1 MNAQT
6 PRRIAVIGSGPGGC
20 FTAQALRRH
29 WKDAEITIFDRLAAP
44 YGLIR
49 YGVAAD
55 HQHTKAVTRQFD
67 RNFLSED
74 FRFAGNVEVG
84 SDIGLA
90 GLRAAFDIVV
100 LATGRWRDRALTVP
114 GSHLNGVLVSGDIVN
129 ALNTVPRPNLPMPSI
144 GERVVV
150 VGAGN
155 VALDMVR
162 FLIKTASDYVD
173 SDVSPEA
180 LGTYLSRPARE
191 ITVLSRSP
199 IASAKADVAMVR
211 ELGKISG
218 IAFSVANSSSA
229 AEDNTLG
236 LKREAAFAE
245 LAAVTP
251 EKPRA
256 EVRFVFGAT
265 PSRIRGTDHVE
276 SVHLSE
282 APAGE
287 AGVIPADTVISA
299 IGFDVNAPGHW
310 HYAEEYDF
318 APSDG
323 PGRLECGL
331 YRAGWLKRGPVG
343 AIPAN
348 RADAHQVAKEIIAD
362 VESGRCP
369 VGDDPGGFEALPETL
384 RSQAV
389 SFSDWQ
395 HIDAAE
401 VANAESSRI
410 RTKFRTHDE
419 MLDTVEGLR
428 ANGSAA
434 DPHPTLSRPLVKG

>member
-67 RNFLSED
+67 RNFGTED

-84 SDIGLA
+84 SDIDLA
-90 GLRAAFDIVV
+90 ELRDAFDIVV

-114 GSHLNGVLVSGDIVN
+114 GSHLDGVLVSGDIVN
-129 ALNTVPRPNLPMPSI
+129 ALNTVPRPNLPMPEI

-173 SDVSPEA
+173 SDISPEA
-180 LGTYLSRPARE
+180 LDAYLARPARE

-211 ELGKISG
+211 ELGRIPG
-218 IAFSVANSSSA
+218 VAFTVDNSSAA

-236 LKREAAFAE
+236 RKRETAFADLSAIE
-245 LAAVTP
+245 P
-251 EKPRA
+251 EQTRA
-256 EVRFVFGAT
+256 EVHFVFGAT
-265 PSRIRGTDHVE
+265 PSRIRGSDRVE
-276 SVHLSE
+276 SVLLAE
-282 APAGE
+282 APAGVSGAIE
-287 AGVIPADTVISA
+287 ADTVISA

-369 VGDDPGGFEALPETL
+369 IGDDPGGFESLPDAL
-384 RSQAV
+384 RQRAV
-389 SFSDWQ
+389 SFADWQ
-395 HIDAAE
+395 NVDAAE
-401 VANAESSRI
+401 VANAQPSRV
-410 RTKFRTHDE
+410 RTKFRTHAE
-419 MLDTVEGLR
+419 MLDTVAELR
-428 ANGSAA
+428 ADGTAA
-434 DPHPTLSRPLVKG
+434 DTPTAPSQPLVKG

>member
-6 PRRIAVIGSGPGGC
+6 PSRIAVVGSGPGGC

-67 RNFLSED
+67 RSFASDD

-84 SDIGLA
+84 SDISLA
-90 GLRAAFDIVV
+90 DLRSAFDIVV

-114 GSHLNGVLVSGDIVN
+114 GSHLDGVLVSGDIVN
-129 ALNTVPRPNLPMPSI
+129 ALNTVPRPNLPMPAI

-155 VALDMVR
+155 VALDIVR
-162 FLIKTASDYVD
+162 FLIKTAADYD
-173 SDVSPEA
+173 NSDVSPEA
-180 LGTYLSRPARE
+180 LGTYLARPARE

-211 ELGKISG
+211 ELGKIPG
-218 IAFSVANSSSA
+218 VAFTVANSSSA

-236 LKREAAFAE
+236 LKREAAFAD
-245 LAAVTP
+245 LAAIAP
-251 EKPRA
+251 EETRA
-256 EVRFVFGAT
+256 EVRFVFGTA

-276 SVHLSE
+276 SVHLAE
-282 APAGE
+282 APAGVDS
-287 AGVIPADTVISA
+287 VITADTVISA

-369 VGDDPGGFEALPETL
+369 VGDDPGGFAVLPEDL
-384 RSQAV
+384 RSKAV
-389 SFSDWQ
+389 SFADWQ
-395 HIDAAE
+395 QIDAAE
-401 VANAESSRI
+401 VAYAEPARI
-410 RTKFRTHDE
+410 RTKFRTHAE
-419 MLDTVEGLR
+419 MLEAVEDLR
-428 ANGSAA
+428 TNGSAA
-434 DPHPTLSRPLVKG
+434 PQTTPTHSKLKG